1 MENDIIY
8 HYTSVDG
15 LKGILNSS
23 GVKLWMTDTRF
34 LNDKEEIAHGVKLV
48 SLLIQKYHKNNYH
61 DLSEAP
67 SNTEFLARILHEI
80 EERKFYSVSFS
91 SEIEQLSQWLAYCPA
106 QGGYAIGF
114 DKELLKKHIEAI
126 EGNYCIHPVNYFD
139 NLDSLHKKVYSI
151 TSNYVSINKSNWT
164 KRDLDIYDLVPE
176 IEQFIATSKQSCFKT
191 ENEVRVY
198 TSKLKNQNNYIVE
211 FYNKGSITAPY
222 TPLEVDKDLI
232 KEVVIGPMQ
241 HQDLAEIALEEFK
254 KVNNYDFT
262 ILKSKIPYRGY

>member
-15 LKGILNSS
+15 LKGILSSS
-23 GVKLWMTDTRF
+23 GVKLWMTDSRF
-34 LNDKEEIAHGVKLV
+34 LNDKEEITHGINLV
-48 SLLIQKYHKNNYH
+48 SLLIQKYHSNNH
-61 DLSEAP
+61 HKFSEAL
-67 SNTEFLARILHEI
+67 SNTDILAHVLHEI
-80 EERKFYSVSFS
+80 AERKFYSVSFS

-114 DKELLKKHIEAI
+114 NKESLKEHVDAI
-126 EGNYCIHPVNYFD
+126 EGNYCIHNVNYFND
-139 NLDSLHKKVYSI
+139 IESIHKKIYDI
-151 TSNYVSINKSNWT
+151 TSNYVSINRDNWT
-164 KRDLDIYDLVPE
+164 KRDLDIYGLVPD

-198 TSKLKNQNNYIVE
+198 TSKLKTQNNYIIE
-211 FYNKGSITAPY
+211 FYNKGSIIVPY
-222 TPLEVDKDLI
+222 TPLEIDKNLI
-232 KEVVIGPMQ
+232 KEVVIGPMH

-254 KVNNYDFT
+254 NINNYNFT

>member
-15 LKGILNSS
+15 LKGILSSS
-23 GVKLWMTDTRF
+23 GVKLWMTDSRF
-34 LNDKEEIAHGVKLV
+34 LNDKEEITHGINLV
-48 SLLIQKYHKNNYH
+48 SLLIQKYPPNNH
-61 DLSEAP
+61 RKFSDVP
-67 SNTEFLARILHEI
+67 SNTDILAHVLHEI
-80 EERKFYSVSFS
+80 AERKFYSVSFS
-91 SEIEQLSQWLAYCPA
+91 SEIEQLSQWLAYCPV

-114 DKELLKKHIEAI
+114 NKELLKKHVEAI
-126 EGNYCIHPVNYFD
+126 EGNYCLHKVNYFD
-139 NLDSLHKKVYSI
+139 DIESLQKKVYDI
-151 TSNYVSINKSNWT
+151 TSNYVSINKHNWT
-164 KRDLDIYDLVPE
+164 ERDLHVYGLVPE
-176 IEQFIATSKQSCFKT
+176 IEQFIATSKQSCFET

-211 FYNKGSITAPY
+211 FYNKGCITAPY
-222 TPLEVDKDLI
+222 TPLELDKDLI

-254 KVNNYDFT
+254 KVNNFDFT

>member
-1 MENDIIY
+1 MANDIIY

-23 GVKLWMTDTRF
+23 AVKLWMTDSRF
-34 LNDKEEIAHGVKLV
+34 LNDKDEIRHGVNLV
-48 SLLIQKYHKNNYH
+48 SSLIKKYHPNH
-61 DLSEAP
+61 HQSVSEIP
-67 SNTEFLARILHEI
+67 SHAEFLAQILREI
-80 EERKFYSVSFS
+80 EEKKFYSVSFS

-114 DKELLKKHIEAI
+114 DRELLKKHIEAI
-126 EGNYCIHPVNYFD
+126 EGNYRIHPVNYFD

-151 TSNYVSINKSNWT
+151 TSSYVSINKINWT
-164 KRDLDIYDLVPE
+164 ERNLDIYDLVSE
-176 IEQFIATSKQSCFKT
+176 IERFIATSKQSCFKT
-191 ENEVRVY
+191 ENEVRAY
-198 TSKLKNQNNYIVE
+198 TSKLKNQNNYTIA

-241 HQDLAEIALEEFK
+241 HQDLAEIGLEEFK